1 MEHWIAVGVVSD
13 LARAELYRAN
23 CPVVEVQ
30 QPRCV
35 LLCLRYDETF
45 HEQEDLELWT
55 SGDVRVKSR
64 GLDFLWHGQ
73 YGSLTESRLTLPC
86 EDATKSETAQTA
98 ESSIEE
104 FP

>member
-13 LARAELYRAN
+13 LARAELNRAN

-35 LLCLRYDETF
+35 LVCLRYDETF

-64 GLDFLWHGQ
+64 GLDLLWHRP

-86 EDATKSETAQTA
+86 EDATEDEREQADDSGR
-98 ESSIEE
+98 EE

>member
-1 MEHWIAVGVVSD
+1 MDHWIAVGAVSE
-13 LARAELYRAN
+13 LALAELYRAN

-30 QPRCV
+30 HPRCV
-35 LLCLRYDETF
+35 LVCLRYDESF

-64 GLDFLWHGQ
+64 GLDLLWHRQ
-73 YGSLTESRLTLPC
+73 YGSLTESHLTLPC
-86 EDATKSETAQTA
+86 EDATESETEQTA
-98 ESSIEE
+98 ESSLEE